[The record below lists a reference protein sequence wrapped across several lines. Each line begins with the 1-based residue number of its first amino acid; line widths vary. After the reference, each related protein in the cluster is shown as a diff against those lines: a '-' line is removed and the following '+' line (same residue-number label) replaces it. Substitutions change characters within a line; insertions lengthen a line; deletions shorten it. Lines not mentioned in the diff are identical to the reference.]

1 MRKANIAVLLL
12 ATLAVAS
19 GCASGEKSGTAD
31 VVSSPSA
38 SGKEM
43 PTITDSLKPVGDGAR
58 TLVVYFSQGAATRS
72 VAEDFGILLGA
83 DMEPIVEKKTRS
95 TGLFSFMRSGYQAT
109 FKIASPIVSPVRD
122 PSSYDRV
129 IVLTPVWSWNLC
141 PPVRS
146 WLRLMKGKLPAAA
159 FVTVSGDTDPDKI
172 VAAMAKE
179 SGTEPRAVA
188 GFRDKDFLP
197 ENRAVYVGKIAE
209 LCLAG
214 FGIAGLR

>member
-1 MRKANIAVLLL
+1 MRKAKTVILLSMAL
-12 ATLAVAS
+12 ALAG
-19 GCASGEKSGTAD
+19 GCASGAKGGSAD

-38 SGKEM
+38 AGREM
-43 PTITDSLKPVGDGAR
+43 PAITDSLRAVDDGTR
-58 TLVVYFSQGAATRS
+58 TLIVYFSQGAATKR
-72 VAEDFGILLGA
+72 VAEDLSLLYGA
-83 DMEPIVEKKTRS
+83 DIEPIVEKKARS
-95 TGLFSFMRSGYQAT
+95 TGFFNFMRSGYQAT

-122 PSSYDRV
+122 PSAYDRV

-159 FVTVSGDTDPDKI
+159 FVTVSGDTDPYKI

-197 ENRAVYVGKIAE
+197 ENHALYVEKIASIM
-209 LCLAG
+209 
-214 FGIAGLR
+214 IASQR